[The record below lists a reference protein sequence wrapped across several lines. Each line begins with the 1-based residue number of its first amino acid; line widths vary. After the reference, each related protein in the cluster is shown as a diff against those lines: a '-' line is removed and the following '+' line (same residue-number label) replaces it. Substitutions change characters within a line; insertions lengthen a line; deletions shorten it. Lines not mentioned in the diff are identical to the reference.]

1 MIKAKQAYDYSTG
14 EYFLSTEVIC
24 RTNKTNRWYLNSNFT
39 FLRMY
44 WNNPSE
50 PTIGPTCLS
59 AWSK

>member
-1 MIKAKQAYDYSTG
+1 MIKAKRGYDLSTG
-14 EYFLSTEVIC
+14 EHYLSTKVIC
-24 RTNKTNRWYLNSNFT
+24 RTNRVTKWYAISKHT
-39 FLRMY
+39 DTTWY